1 MIDKRYFVVKGKKD
15 SAITYFEY
23 DKMEGYDLSPKKNI
37 KIKDAINVN
46 KVVIINPSL
55 MQKVAKKKI
64 DLKFK
69 KLLEFMAI
77 IFDDDDDDDTTSG
90 EAYRE
95 GLNEISKLRLE
106 AKVKYQKYM
115 EEEDYK
121 TLEKKLDILEQELNS
136 RIYYL
141 EQYYYQRQLEAQYE
155 EQDEN
160 TIGRR
165 SR

>member
-1 MIDKRYFVVKGKKD
+1 MLDKRYLVVKEKND
-15 SAITYFEY
+15 PSITYFEY
-23 DKMEGYDLSPKKNI
+23 DKMEGYDLSPKQNV

-55 MQKVAKKKI
+55 MNKVATKKL

-69 KLLEFMAI
+69 KLLQFMSI
-77 IFDDDDDDDTTSG
+77 VFNTEDDETAGD
-90 EAYRE
+90 AYRE

-115 EEEDYK
+115 DEEGFK
-121 TLEKKLDILEQELNS
+121 ILEKKLDILEQELKS
-136 RIYYL
+136 RLYYL
-141 EQYYYQRQLEAQYE
+141 QEYYYKQQFMQQE
-155 EQDEN
+155 EEN
-160 TIGRR
+160 SIGRR

>member
-77 IFDDDDDDDTTSG
+77 IFDDDDDDTTSG